1 MAAPKRI
8 LPPALAANRW
18 QPGQSGNPS
27 GHNGEYGQA
36 MKLARQAAPD
46 AVRRLIELMNSEDER
61 VAAVACNSILDRALG
76 KPKAVEEGKTD
87 METRL
92 ANMTREQRLQYLQ
105 ELLEPLRQPL
115 PSAPNRRRLSSPST
129 T

>member
-1 MAAPKRI
+1 MAAPKRT

-46 AVRRLIELMNSEDER
+46 AVRRLIELLNSEDER

-76 KPKAVEEGKTD
+76 KPKAVEEEKND
-87 METRL
+87 MEARL
-92 ANMTREQRLQYLQ
+92 AAMTREQRLQYMR
-105 ELLEPLRQPL
+105 ELLEPMRQHL
-115 PSAPNRRRLSSPST
+115 STASQRRRLSSQSAA
-129 T
+129 

>member
-1 MAAPKRI
+1 
-8 LPPALAANRW
+8 
-18 QPGQSGNPS
+18 
-27 GHNGEYGQA
+27 